1 MGAVDHSA
9 AAWKSES
16 AGVGP
21 SDAVHRAALHG
32 AVHATVR
39 RLFIL
44 APPPPHACTLSAFV
58 CAHPPPFLSLSLSLS
73 LSANVH
79 THTPTPHTYNIS
91 FDDAEPDE
99 LTTEYIS
106 LVVLTRSNRI
116 SERILS
122 ALQSAFPTSVR
133 ITTDDDLVLSAIE
146 QRIIEHQ
153 VCSPCLE
160 L

>member
-9 AAWKSES
+9 AAWKSEP

-39 RLFIL
+39 RLFISWH
-44 APPPPHACTLSAFV
+44 PPPPHACTLSAFV
-58 CAHPPPFLSLSLSLS
+58 CAHPHPFFSLSPR
-73 LSANVH
+73 
-79 THTPTPHTYNIS
+79 TYTRIRPPPHTYNIS

-106 LVVLTRSNRI
+106 LVVLTRSNHI

>member
-9 AAWKSES
+9 AAWKSEP

-39 RLFIL
+39 RLFISWHHHL
-44 APPPPHACTLSAFV
+44 RMRAHCQILCALTPTLF
-58 CAHPPPFLSLSLSLS
+58 SLS
-73 LSANVH
+73 LSANAH
-79 THTPTPHTYNIS
+79 THTPTPHTDNIS

-106 LVVLTRSNRI
+106 LVVLTRSNHI

>member
-58 CAHPPPFLSLSLSLS
+58 CAHPTLFFLS
-73 LSANVH
+73 LSANAH
-79 THTPTPHTYNIS
+79 THTPTPHTDNIS

-153 VCSPCLE
+153 VYSPCLE

>member
-9 AAWKSES
+9 AAWKSEP

-39 RLFIL
+39 RLFISWH
-44 APPPPHACTLSAFV
+44 PPPPHACTLSAFV
-58 CAHPPPFLSLSLSLS
+58 CAHPHPFLSLSLSLS
-73 LSANVH
+73 ANAH
-79 THTPTPHTYNIS
+79 THTPTLHADNIS

-106 LVVLTRSNRI
+106 LVVLTRSNHI

>member
-58 CAHPPPFLSLSLSLS
+58 CAHPTLFFLS
-73 LSANVH
+73 LSANAH
-79 THTPTPHTYNIS
+79 THTPTPHTDNIS

-106 LVVLTRSNRI
+106 LVVLTRSNHI

-153 VCSPCLE
+153 VYSPCLE